1 MQLEILR
8 VRIGDAQSPRSV
20 RRVADDGFEWTE
32 LQSWIGVRTQGPE
45 QCKTVASG
53 FKRRIED
60 QILRLDASGS
70 AKDGK
75 EKKTKKFH
83 ESNLVRK

>member
-1 MQLEILR
+1 MR
-8 VRIGDAQSPRSV
+8 SPRSV
-20 RRVADDGFEWTE
+20 RSVADDGFEGLE
-32 LQSWIGVRTQGPE
+32 LQSGIGIRAQGSE

-60 QILRLDASGS
+60 QVLRLDASGS
-70 AKDGK
+70 AEDGK
-75 EKKTKKFH
+75 EEKTKKFH